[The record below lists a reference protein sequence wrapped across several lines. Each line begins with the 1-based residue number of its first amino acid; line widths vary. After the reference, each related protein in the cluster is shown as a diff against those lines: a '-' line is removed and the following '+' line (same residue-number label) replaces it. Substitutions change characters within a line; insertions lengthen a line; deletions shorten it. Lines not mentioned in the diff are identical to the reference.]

1 MSHCYLPSKFKN
13 NTRKWYFE
21 YFIADYFP
29 TFNKK
34 DPVELH
40 QAPAPQ
46 LQHLPLQ
53 QQQGKA
59 GVGSQSF

>member
-1 MSHCYLPSKFKN
+1 MKILQEAKV
-13 NTRKWYFE
+13 
-21 YFIADYFP
+21 FP
-29 TFNKK
+29 IQEMLKL
-34 DPVELH
+34 ELH